1 MFKWS
6 LKLYISL
13 TRMPRVDRTSSSP
26 RFTPAFTSI
35 SPCAETGQEYRR
47 IKYRRTYHRTWSAEY
62 GELREIRERLIV
74 QHVDK
79 CRPTNRSEAVHTANR
94 QLSWMLACSN
104 ATRCLQW
111 RINTTYSLIQQF
123 SYRYKQINNCYRVDF
138 HPVWLMMKNGCCAKS
153 KSADSRLFFVY
164 IYCLYR
170 LFVIFNSIVEGKLKV
185 EGVQK
190 VCVLNKMG

>member
-1 MFKWS
+1 
-6 LKLYISL
+6 
-13 TRMPRVDRTSSSP
+13 MPRVDRTSSSP

-153 KSADSRLFFVY
+153 KSADSSSCTSIVY
-164 IYCLYR
+164 IAYL
-170 LFVIFNSIVEGKLKV
+170 LFLIRSSRESWKLKV
-185 EGVQK
+185 CKSVY
-190 VCVLNKMG
+190 